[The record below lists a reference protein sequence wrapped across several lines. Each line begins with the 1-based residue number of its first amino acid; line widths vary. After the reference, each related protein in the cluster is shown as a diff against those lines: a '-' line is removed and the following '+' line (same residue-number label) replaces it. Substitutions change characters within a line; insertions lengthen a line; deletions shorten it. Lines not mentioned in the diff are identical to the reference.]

1 MGGGDLD
8 TIGYSMGM
16 TETDN
21 WKSKIYN
28 GSTSATV
35 TNKSGN
41 EMTNNRPFVPAASF
55 SGGAKDNNTLTTSQF
70 DKCVNTSI
78 QHRLG
83 RYTDTTAGNV
93 SGLFGSTAATI
104 ANITQLKNIMK
115 EVNEP
120 NEFELFSHD
129 LQHPFYWIFKIEG
142 VRLKTLYSE
151 LVDLRKPTARFDVF
165 INGLFISENDY
176 IFEQKGNDF
185 YLKFIRERFP
195 ILDRFDNPYEIDDT
209 DEVKINGDVEK
220 FI

>member
-1 MGGGDLD
+1 M
-8 TIGYSMGM
+8 
-16 TETDN
+16 
-21 WKSKIYN
+21 
-28 GSTSATV
+28 
-35 TNKSGN
+35 
-41 EMTNNRPFVPAASF
+41 
-55 SGGAKDNNTLTTSQF
+55 
-70 DKCVNTSI
+70 
-78 QHRLG
+78 
-83 RYTDTTAGNV
+83 NV
-93 SGLFGSTAATI
+93 K
-104 ANITQLKNIMK
+104 QLKNIMK

-129 LQHPFYWIFKIEG
+129 LQHPFYWIFKVDG

-151 LVDLRKPTARFDVF
+151 LVDLRKPSARFDVF

-195 ILDRFDNPYEIDDT
+195 IFDRFDNPYEIDDT